1 LNSLEDENKYKIF
14 SIICFSRSSLN
25 GNSMKL
31 VKFFIWV
38 LFTFTIAQPYSS
50 AQEWTVSQD
59 VKLVK
64 DTYFKILGKWGQD
77 YKMARIGN
85 NFVEL
90 LTYKEDLTVR
100 WGRVL
105 DIVQDAPVI
114 HEVFEGDNKFYLLY
128 SIQQGDST
136 RLLLSRYDRNG
147 TIVSNMILKTVSAEL
162 GRPIYDPMLS
172 LNNEWITF
180 SFMGAD
186 GLFELLIVNLDGLV
200 KVREDVYDLS
210 SFKLEG
216 TYPHVHIT
224 DDGQVFIFVEYFELI
239 QNRPQQFMTV
249 LQVFLDDR
257 PTVTKEVSF
266 GAVVVESPIFAY
278 YPDNESINIFGI
290 YRDFRIAAGMGIY
303 HKVIYTD
310 FTKDDK
316 SSTFPIESALLNQFH
331 KKSRNALPGIPGL
344 RMAEAKFRADG
355 SASILAEVRFDV
367 PRESSVGGLR
377 GQLDMDHFYEE
388 IFAMTIKPDGSP
400 GFQRLMNKVQ
410 HSYNDNAVK
419 SSFFDLEMGEVS
431 LLIFN
436 ESIKKNAPVK
446 AFELNW
452 QSGSIQEKNL
462 FDEKRHSKE
471 LIIEKAFKV
480 SDNEVLIPSK
490 SGRVANLVRFRIAP
504 VGS

>member
-1 LNSLEDENKYKIF
+1 MKIIVGF
-14 SIICFSRSSLN
+14 LLIT
-25 GNSMKL
+25 
-31 VKFFIWV
+31 
-38 LFTFTIAQPYSS
+38 LFVQTTST

-59 VKLVK
+59 VRLVK
-64 DTYFKILGKWGQD
+64 DTYFKILGKWGED
-77 YKMARIGN
+77 YKMARIGS

-90 LTYKEDLTVR
+90 LTYREDLTVR

-105 DIVQDAPVI
+105 DIVQESPVI

-162 GRPIYDPMLS
+162 GRPLYDPMLS

-186 GLFELLIVNLDGLV
+186 GLFELLIVNLESLV

-210 SFKLEG
+210 SFRLEG
-216 TYPHVHIT
+216 TYPHVHIS
-224 DDGQVFIFVEYFELI
+224 DAGEVFIFVEYFELI

-257 PTVTKEVSF
+257 PTITKEVSF
-266 GAVVVESPIFAY
+266 GSVVVESPIFVY
-278 YPDNESINIFGI
+278 YPENESINIFGI

-310 FTKDDK
+310 FSKDDK
-316 SSTFPIESALLNQFH
+316 SSTFPIEADILNQFH
-331 KKSRNALPGIPGL
+331 RKSRNALPGIPGL
-344 RMAEAKFRADG
+344 RMAEAKFREDG
-355 SASILAEVRFDV
+355 TASILAEVRFDV
-367 PRESSVGGLR
+367 PRESSIGGLR

-388 IFAMTIKPDGSP
+388 ILAMTIKADGSP

-419 SSFFDLEMGEVS
+419 SSFFDLENGAVS

-446 AFELNW
+446 AYELNW
-452 QSGSIQEKNL
+452 QTGSVQERTL
-462 FDEKRHSKE
+462 FEERKHSKE
-471 LIIEKAFKV
+471 LIIEKALKV
-480 SDNEVLIPSK
+480 NDNEVLIPSK
-490 SGRVANLVRFRIAP
+490 SGRAANLVRLRTASA
-504 VGS
+504 GS